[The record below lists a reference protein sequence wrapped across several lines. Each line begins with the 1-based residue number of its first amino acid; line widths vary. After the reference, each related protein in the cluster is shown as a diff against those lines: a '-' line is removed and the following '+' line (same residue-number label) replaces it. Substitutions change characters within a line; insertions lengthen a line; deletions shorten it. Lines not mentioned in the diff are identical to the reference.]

1 MTEWEALGE
10 TEFERYIKSE
20 LKKIEEKVDD
30 NTIKTIRL
38 ETKFDEYRVHTMDK
52 RQMVKSFVMIVLG
65 VVGSIIAF
73 VQLSNFL

>member
-1 MTEWEALGE
+1 MS
-10 TEFERYIKSE
+10 EFESYVKEE

-38 ETKFDEYRVHTMDK
+38 ETKFDEYRVHTVDK

>member
-1 MTEWEALGE
+1 MTK
-10 TEFERYIKSE
+10 FESYVKEE

-30 NTIKTIRL
+30 NTVKTIRL
-38 ETKFDEYRVHTMDK
+38 EVKFDEYRLHTMDK

-73 VQLSNFL
+73 VQLSNFI

>member
-1 MTEWEALGE
+1 M
-10 TEFERYIKSE
+10 TEFEEYVKEE

-30 NTIKTIRL
+30 NTIKTVRL
-38 ETKFDEYRVHTMDK
+38 ETKFDEYRTHTMDK

>member
-1 MTEWEALGE
+1 M
-10 TEFERYIKSE
+10 TEFEDYVKEE
-20 LKKIEEKVDD
+20 LKTIKEEIND
-30 NTIKTIRL
+30 NTIKTVRL

>member
-1 MTEWEALGE
+1 MS
-10 TEFERYIKSE
+10 EFESYVKEE

-38 ETKFDEYRVHTMDK
+38 ETKFDEYRTHTMDK
-52 RQMVKSFVMIVLG
+52 RQMVKSFVMIVIG

-73 VQLSNFL
+73 VQLSDFL

>member
-1 MTEWEALGE
+1 MS
-10 TEFERYIKSE
+10 EFEDYVREE
-20 LKKIEEKVDD
+20 LKKIEEEVKD

>member
-1 MTEWEALGE
+1 MS
-10 TEFERYIKSE
+10 EFESYVKEE

-38 ETKFDEYRVHTMDK
+38 ETKFDEYRTHTMDK
-52 RQMVKSFVMIVLG
+52 RQMIKSFVMIVLG

-73 VQLSNFL
+73 VQLSDFL

>member
-1 MTEWEALGE
+1 MS
-10 TEFERYIKSE
+10 EFESYFKEEI
-20 LKKIEEKVDD
+20 KKIEEKVDD

>member
-1 MTEWEALGE
+1 MSK
-10 TEFERYIKSE
+10 FELYVKEE

-30 NTIKTIRL
+30 NTIKTVRL

-65 VVGSIIAF
+65 IVGSIIAF

>member
-1 MTEWEALGE
+1 MS
-10 TEFERYIKSE
+10 EFESFVKEE

-30 NTIKTIRL
+30 NTIKTVRL
-38 ETKFDEYRVHTMDK
+38 ETKFDEYRTHTMDK